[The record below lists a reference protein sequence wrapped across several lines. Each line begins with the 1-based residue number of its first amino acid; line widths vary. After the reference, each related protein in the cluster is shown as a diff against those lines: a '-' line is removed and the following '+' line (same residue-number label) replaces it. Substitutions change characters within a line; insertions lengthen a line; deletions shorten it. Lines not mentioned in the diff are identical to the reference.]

1 MGQNVGF
8 FFERGICPFSPIYIY
23 IYIYIYII
31 LSGSIIRI
39 QIEPK
44 LVSNCI

>member
-1 MGQNVGF
+1 MLDF
-8 FFERGICPFSPIYIY
+8 FFEMGIFPFSP
-23 IYIYIYII
+23 IYII

-44 LVSNCI
+44 LVSNCM